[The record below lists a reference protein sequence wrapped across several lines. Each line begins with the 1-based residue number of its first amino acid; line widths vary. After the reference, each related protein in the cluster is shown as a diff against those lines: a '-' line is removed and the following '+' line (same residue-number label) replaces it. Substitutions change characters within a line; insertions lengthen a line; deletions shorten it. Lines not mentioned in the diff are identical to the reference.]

1 MKSDWNTLRYQ
12 EIYWKKEVLGNL
24 MSLKAYN
31 TIQIQFKNEMLVPN
45 NEKSTCKIHTSAFI
59 VVPPGIEPG
68 SKV

>member
-1 MKSDWNTLRYQ
+1 
-12 EIYWKKEVLGNL
+12 

-45 NEKSTCKIHTSAFI
+45 NEKSTCKINTSAFI